1 MKEIASS
8 KIIFDGVQKEA
19 KGESGAAMI
28 FVATII
34 LPLFIFLLGITL
46 DVSRYYS
53 ESRQAQTVLD
63 QAALYGYRYLPFT
76 DAAQTAVM
84 NYLNQYQ
91 DMSAGTSITT
101 TPDTIS
107 LSFSRNFNTLF
118 TKYFGIDVEVPIAL
132 FSQSTGAGIDAL
144 ILMDTAA
151 YLGPDI
157 TFPFDAPWDSQPVS
171 TFFQNEFP
179 IYHDLG
185 ETGEP
190 ELLDPLLATQQCFNP
205 AFSALKIAT
214 IRTYEYISTF
224 SRNRVGLGFYPG
236 LGGFIDFAR
245 PVAPSASDGEPS
257 DVHFLPYY
265 GSLVS
270 THLCAAAAERELF
283 HSGYQMPESV
293 SGMTGLWQPQAGAPV
308 NMISPLNW
316 QFDPDYSAYLQA
328 KETIWSR
335 VRRAN
340 PQNSP
345 DMIALLQST
354 GSALM
359 STAPNSNTR
368 SLKSIIIFA
377 GDLPYVAG
385 SRLVDSSGIQNP
397 AAAAA
402 IQQELGILAELA
414 EQNGILAKLYYVI
427 FPHQGNQDGF
437 NQGITTLSSL
447 FEQIPTDTDQ
457 DGSFSAALLWG
468 SSANEVQESLMAY
481 LALDRRLGILAK

>member
-1 MKEIASS
+1 MKDIAS
-8 KIIFDGVQKEA
+8 FKESSTVILRGSG
-19 KGESGAAMI
+19 GESGAAMI

-76 DAAQTAVM
+76 EAAHSAVT
-84 NYLNQYQ
+84 NYLGQYQ
-91 DMSAGTSITT
+91 DMSAGTSIST

-144 ILMDTAA
+144 ILMDTAS

-157 TFPFDAPWDSQPVS
+157 PFGAPWGSQPVS
-171 TFFQNEFP
+171 TFLQNEFP

-185 ETGEP
+185 GTGELQ
-190 ELLDPLLATQQCFNP
+190 LLNPLLATQQCFNP

-214 IRTYEYISTF
+214 IRSYEYISTF

-236 LGGFIDFAR
+236 IGGYIDFAR
-245 PVAPSASDGEPS
+245 PITSSTSGEEPS
-257 DVHFLPYY
+257 DVQFLPYY

-283 HSGYQMPESV
+283 HTGYHTPESV
-293 SGMTGLWQPQAGAPV
+293 AGMTGLWQPQPGAPV
-308 NMISPLNW
+308 NMVSPLNW
-316 QFDPDYSAYLQA
+316 QFDPDYSPYLQA
-328 KETIWSR
+328 KEAIWSR

-345 DMIALLQST
+345 DMVALLQST
-354 GSALM
+354 ASALM
-359 STAPNSNTR
+359 STAPNSNAR

-385 SRLVDSSGIQNP
+385 GRLVNSSGAQNP
-397 AAAAA
+397 TAYAA
-402 IQQELGILAELA
+402 IEQELGVLADLA
-414 EQNGILAKLYYVI
+414 KENGIFAKLYYVI
-427 FPHQGNQDGF
+427 FPHQGNQAGF
-437 NQGITTLSSL
+437 TQGIATLSSL

-457 DGSFSAALLWG
+457 DGNFSAALLWG